1 MKQNFRFD
9 QERDSDKKQ
18 YKQEVIE
25 YILNEDYGVTLFNEN
40 LARMLHYDI
49 EDELEY
55 YKFKS
60 MMTSIKSFLITKG
73 KVLKGIPGV
82 GYYILKPSQVA
93 QHCYRTY
100 VKKAGRMYDKS
111 AYILDRTDKTGLSEV
126 RLEEMN
132 NMMELNKQLIDNA
145 WNTIKESPYYSRK
158 DYYDS
163 LND

>member
-1 MKQNFRFD
+1 MNQIFRFD
-9 QERDSDKKQ
+9 QERDSEKKQ

-40 LARMLHYDI
+40 LARMLRYNID
-49 EDELEY
+49 DELEY
-55 YKFKS
+55 YKYKS
-60 MMTSIKSFLITKG
+60 MMTSIKDFLISKG
-73 KVLKGIPGV
+73 KVLKGISGI
-82 GYYILKPSQVA
+82 GYYILKPSEVA
-93 QHCYRTY
+93 QHCYRNY

-111 AYILDRTDKTGLSEV
+111 AYILDRTDKTNLNEI

-132 NMMELNKQLIDNA
+132 NMMELNRQLIDNA

-163 LND
+163 LKD